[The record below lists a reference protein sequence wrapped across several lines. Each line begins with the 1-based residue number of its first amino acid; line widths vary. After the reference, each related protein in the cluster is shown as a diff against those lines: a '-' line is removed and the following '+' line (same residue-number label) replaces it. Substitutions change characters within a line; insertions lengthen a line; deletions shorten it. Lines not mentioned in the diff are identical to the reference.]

1 MPRAEDTSF
10 STKIRKVLGKKPKK
24 EGKKLS
30 TINPATRM
38 EEESEHLFYF
48 LGHLLRAIAP
58 TLSWN
63 SSAFLPHPPFKGH
76 RAIVW
81 ELCQQVLKLLKFQEL
96 ADT

>member
-10 STKIRKVLGKKPKK
+10 STKIRKALGKKPKK

-30 TINPATRM
+30 AIKPATRM

-48 LGHLLRAIAP
+48 LGHLFTSDSAY
-58 TLSWN
+58 
-63 SSAFLPHPPFKGH
+63 AFLEFQCIFAPPPPKGH

>member
-10 STKIRKVLGKKPKK
+10 STKIRKALGKKPKK

-30 TINPATRM
+30 TIKPATRM

-63 SSAFLPHPPFKGH
+63 SSAFLPHPPPGG
-76 RAIVW
+76 IGP
-81 ELCQQVLKLLKFQEL
+81 
-96 ADT
+96 